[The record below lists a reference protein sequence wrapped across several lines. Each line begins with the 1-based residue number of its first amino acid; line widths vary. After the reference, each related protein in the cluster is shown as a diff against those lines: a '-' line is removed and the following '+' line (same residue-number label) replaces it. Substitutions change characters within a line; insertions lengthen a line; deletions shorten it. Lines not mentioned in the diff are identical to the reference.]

1 MLNAVSV
8 RLSSLLLKRINHV
21 KYSQDVYTYGIEI
34 LLSTMLEIMAIL
46 LSAAFLSSA
55 IEGIIFVVLFLSL
68 RFFTGGYHANTYRK
82 CFAVTVGSFWAVLL
96 ATTLFMRSGLVR
108 CLYITLICSA
118 VYIIARSPIINE
130 RQPLSTVSIIKNGK
144 IAAIILFIHLGTIH
158 HILSNNERRLVV
170 AILTI
175 DLVAAYMLI
184 TDRNIIGGNDNGNH
198 RKNY

>member
-8 RLSSLLLKRINHV
+8 RLSSLLIKKVNQV
-21 KYSQDVYTYGIEI
+21 NYSQDVYTYGIEI
-34 LLSTMLEIMAIL
+34 LLSTTLEIMAIL

-55 IEGIIFVVLFLSL
+55 MEGVIFVVLFLSL
-68 RFFTGGYHANTYRK
+68 RFFTGGYHASTYRK

-96 ATTLFMRSGLVR
+96 ASMLLLRLNLIR
-108 CLYITLICSA
+108 ILYISLICSA

-130 RQPLSTVSIIKNGK
+130 KQPLSTAEIIKNGK
-144 IAAIILFIHLGTIH
+144 IAAILLFIHLNTIH
-158 HILSNNERRLVV
+158 HVLSSNERLMVV

-184 TDRNIIGGNDNGNH
+184 TDRNLTGGNDSGDH
-198 RKNY
+198 CKNY